1 MNRKALSVTK
11 MPSVTGVVQVRAC
24 NGRSMC
30 VATGKPTDNAS
41 VESFNGTFRCECQDT
56 HGFTDLKEAK
66 HQIEAWRQE

>member
-1 MNRKALSVTK
+1 
-11 MPSVTGVVQVRAC
+11 
-24 NGRSMC
+24 MC